1 MADSLS
7 IHTLVLRSYGSRE
20 TGQPYECRV
29 RSSVCRVRVIAA
41 TTTHPKVD
49 NEQTTG
55 PIYSHV
61 AVRHNAGLEIHIHF
75 STVKPSSP
83 AEPLGAVPIG
93 SGGAA

>member
-1 MADSLS
+1 MAARRQANRMN
-7 IHTLVLRSYGSRE
+7 VAF
-20 TGQPYECRV
+20 V
-29 RSSVCRVRVIAA
+29 RAFVGCAVIAA